1 MKKIIT
7 SALVVSLTAMLFSCQ
22 KENLTK
28 PAIADKTVSTGK
40 AGPIVKD
47 PPVPVPYILSNW
59 FSVQL
64 HPVSLAQ
71 NNNYLAGEVLFPGQL
86 PDNYEVRFAY
96 VRYTTGTIG
105 SGDGNSLI
113 YRQLPIDVQTSTG
126 QVHLWFDLRA
136 YDISTTAFSLYAANA
151 NLSIMPNPAD
161 FMFNQYRYLAITMAT
176 YQNTQVDW
184 SNYLAVAAALG
195 FAP

>member
-28 PAIADKTVSTGK
+28 PAIADKTVSSK
-40 AGPIVKD
+40 SGPIVKD
-47 PPVPVPYILSNW
+47 PPVPVPYILGNW

-64 HPVSLAQ
+64 LPVSLGQ
-71 NNNYLAGEVLFPGQL
+71 NNNYLAGQVLFPDQL
-86 PDNYEVRFAY
+86 PDNYSVRLAY
-96 VRYTTGTIG
+96 VRTAATTIG
-105 SGDGNSLI
+105 NGDGNI
-113 YRQLPIDVQTSTG
+113 FNYHQLPIDVQTNTG

-136 YDISTTAFSLYAANA
+136 YDISTTAFSLYAANV
-151 NLSIMPNPAD
+151 NLSIMPDPRD
-161 FMFNQYRYLAITMAT
+161 FMFNQYRYLAVTMAT

-195 FAP
+195 FIP